1 MQFLGR
7 QFFHR
12 RKPETENRELFLS
25 DWPFLLGLALVGLV
39 IFFYRLGVPQ
49 LMDPDEGRYAEIA
62 REMLALKDWIVPHLN
77 LLPYLEKPPLV
88 YWLTALSF
96 KVLGYTEAAARLPS
110 AVSALAGL
118 FLAYGLGRALWG
130 PGPGVLSA
138 LGLATCAGY
147 VVLGRILTLDMTFS
161 LFLNLAIG
169 LGFLAWSRERP
180 RLWPWA
186 YLALALAVLTKGP
199 VALVLAGLVWG
210 LGVLFPGGEPVHPL
224 SNPSPSRRRGL
235 KGEASLREMEPGE
248 MASLRPQASPPP
260 QPSPIKGEGAEGSTY
275 ARLRSVIQH
284 HPWQALVQPWSWLL
298 LAALT
303 LPWFVAVQWRYPE
316 FFRFFILEQHFG
328 RFLTPAI
335 HPEPLYY
342 YLPVLLGLLLP
353 WTWLL
358 PWALATTGW
367 RRDPETRFLVIWAAV
382 IVIFFSLSR
391 GKLVPYIL
399 PALLPLALLLGRA
412 LTRLIGA
419 GRLSF
424 NGRFL
429 KTSLLIWGG
438 TGVALAALAVW
449 GPAPLS
455 KALSRANLATPY
467 LLTVAA
473 VWTLTP
479 LAALL
484 WRHLGALMPG
494 ALLLAALLPLG
505 IDQVAPARSFKGM
518 GLALESRWR
527 PGDALVGMQLYSQ
540 GLSFYSG
547 QVFHL
552 LGCRTELDFGERL
565 RPESGLCLPDKAAL
579 PGFAASHP
587 VTFFFLKA
595 DDVSWLK
602 EGLPGKFTRVASHK
616 DCILLAYEGKL

>member
-1 MQFLGR
+1 MQILSK
-7 QFFHR
+7 H
-12 RKPETENRELFLS
+12 RKPETDNRKTFLQ

-39 IFFYRLGVPQ
+39 IFFYRLGVPP

-62 REMLALKDWIVPHLN
+62 REMLVLKDWIVPHLN

-96 KVLGYTEAAARLPS
+96 KVLGYTEAAARLPV

-147 VVLGRILTLDMTFS
+147 VALGRILTLDMTFS

-210 LGVLFPGGEPVHPL
+210 IEAMI
-224 SNPSPSRRRGL
+224 SRRPWRGL
-235 KGEASLREMEPGE
+235 
-248 MASLRPQASPPP
+248 
-260 QPSPIKGEGAEGSTY
+260 I
-275 ARLRSVIQH
+275 
-284 HPWQALVQPWSWLL
+284 QPWSWLL

-303 LPWFVAVQWRYPE
+303 LPWFVAVQWRHPE
-316 FFRFFILEQHFG
+316 FFRFFILEQHLL

-358 PWALATTGW
+358 PWALAGNGW
-367 RRDPETRFLVIWAAV
+367 RRDPEARFLVIWALV
-382 IVIFFSLSR
+382 IVAFFSLSR

-399 PALLPLALLLGRA
+399 PALLPLALITGRA
-412 LTRLIGA
+412 LTRLTGI
-419 GRLSF
+419 GRLGF

-438 TGVALAALAVW
+438 AGVALVALSVGA
-449 GPAPLS
+449 PAPL
-455 KALSRANLATPY
+455 KQALARANLAFPY

-473 VWTLTP
+473 IWTLTP

-484 WRHLGALMPG
+484 WRNLGALMLG

-505 IDQVAPARSFKGM
+505 IEQVAPARSFKVM

-595 DDVSWLK
+595 DDVNWLK
-602 EGLPGKFTRVASHK
+602 EGLAGKFTRVAAHK